1 MNRLLLLILLPVI
14 LACGKEHDTLR
25 HVTVRWDAGPLATRS
40 GDPDEE
46 RINDLNLFAFREDG
60 TLEASVYLDARTMAS
75 AGSSCALS
83 LVRGLEYSLYA
94 CVNFGYRVTGISTC
108 GQLLAYRYYMAYPD
122 EYSRGIPMSGIAEL
136 DVQAR
141 EVTIPLE
148 RMMAKISLRVDRRE
162 LSEDIRFSVRSVIL
176 GASPRSARVFGTSRS
191 LGNMDVF
198 ARGFERT
205 GTQAD
210 GLNRDREPGI
220 SETVS
225 VYMLENLQGQDPI
238 LPSYVE
244 ISVEYES
251 TQWVSPPGQYLIYR
265 FLLGDGEGNADIQRN
280 YHYLYTVRPEKDG
293 LLTEDGWRVDRSALT
308 RK

>member
-1 MNRLLLLILLPVI
+1 MNRLLLLILLPAF
-14 LACGKEHDTLR
+14 LACGKERDPLR
-25 HVTVRWDAGPLATRS
+25 HVTVRWDAGQVLTRS

-60 TLEASVYLDARTMAS
+60 TMEACVYLDARTMAS
-75 AGSSCALS
+75 EGSSCTLS

-108 GQLLAYRYYMAYPD
+108 EQLLAYRYYMTYPD

-136 DVQAR
+136 DLQAE
-141 EVTIPLE
+141 EVIIPLE
-148 RMMAKISLRVDRRE
+148 RMMAKISLRVDRRG
-162 LSEDIRFSVRSVIL
+162 LSENIRFSIQSVIL

-220 SETVS
+220 SETVR
-225 VYMLENLQGQDPI
+225 VYMLENLQGQDPV

-244 ISVEYES
+244 MSVEYES
-251 TQWVSPPGQYLIYR
+251 PQWVSSPGRYLIYR
-265 FLLGDGEGNADIQRN
+265 FRLEDEEGNADIQRN
-280 YHYLYTVRPEKDG
+280 YHYLYTIRPEKDG
-293 LLTEDGWRVDRSALT
+293 LLAEDGWRVDRSALT